1 MPDVDASATA
11 PVDVSGIADQA
22 EKATLQA
29 DRLRD
34 LVGRLAGSGNPFWAE
49 RLAGINPGDIDSLD
63 ALPDLPFTVKQDL
76 RDTYPTGML
85 VEPLDDTIRLHA
97 SSGTSGKPT
106 IVCYSREDIG
116 IWAEVN
122 ARSLALAGVR
132 PDDILHNGY
141 GYGLFTGGLGLH
153 YGGERLGCTV
163 VPVSGGNTALQLQ
176 LLEDLGSRVMSATP
190 SFAMLLGERAAESGV
205 LERLNVEIGILGA
218 EPWSEGMRQ
227 RIQDLWGN
235 GFTAL
240 DIYGLSEVIGP
251 GVAMEAPDDLGVL
264 NVFDDHFLPEIVDPE
279 TGAPIPDGD
288 WGELVFTTI
297 TKTAQP
303 VLRYRTRDISRIV
316 ADGGVEGRHWTRIA
330 RLNGRA
336 DDMLVIRGINVYPK
350 EVEAVLF
357 DDPDVG
363 RTYAIVVDRRSTMA
377 ELRVR
382 SELGPGSESRAA
394 EVAERLTKALADR
407 IRIRATVE
415 LVPDGSMERAEVGKV
430 KRVFEQVDDRDPLAG
445 NG

>member
-1 MPDVDASATA
+1 
-11 PVDVSGIADQA
+11 
-22 EKATLQA
+22 
-29 DRLRD
+29 
-34 LVGRLAGSGNPFWAE
+34 
-49 RLAGINPGDIDSLD
+49 
-63 ALPDLPFTVKQDL
+63 
-76 RDTYPTGML
+76 ML
-85 VEPLDDTIRLHA
+85 IQPLDDTIRLHA

-106 IVCYSREDIG
+106 IVCYSREDIA

-122 ARSLALAGVR
+122 ARALALAGAR
-132 PDDILHNGY
+132 PDDTLHNGY

-190 SFAMLLGERAAESGV
+190 SFALLMAERAAELGV
-205 LERLNVEIGILGA
+205 LDRIRAEIGILGA

-227 RIQDLWGN
+227 RIQEAWG
-235 GFTAL
+235 GRLTAL
-240 DIYGLSEVIGP
+240 DIYGLSEIIGP

-279 TGAPIPDGD
+279 TGALLPDGE
-288 WGELVFTTI
+288 WGELVLTTL

-303 VLRYRTRDISRIV
+303 VLRYRTRDITRIV
-316 ADGGVEGRHWTRIA
+316 PDGGADGRHWTRIA

-336 DDMLVIRGINVYPK
+336 DDMLIIRGVNVYPK
-350 EVEAVLF
+350 EIESVLF

-363 RTYAIVVDRRSTMA
+363 RNYAIVVDRRGSMA

-382 SELGPGSESRAA
+382 AELGPEAADAASATERVSRAI
-394 EVAERLTKALADR
+394 ADR
-407 IRIRATVE
+407 IRIRASVE
-415 LVPDGSMERAEVGKV
+415 LVAAGSMPRTEAGKV
-430 KRVFEQVDDRDPLAG
+430 KRVFEQVDDTDPLAG
-445 NG
+445 

>member
-1 MPDVDASATA
+1 MADPIAPIDVVGTA
-11 PVDVSGIADQA
+11 DPQA
-22 EKATLQA
+22 KAALQTH
-29 DRLRD
+29 RLRD
-34 LVGRLAGSGNPFWAE
+34 LVARLAGSGNPFWTE
-49 RLAGINPGDIDSLD
+49 KLAGVDPGEVDSLD
-63 ALPDLPFTVKQDL
+63 ALPELPFTVKQDL

-85 VEPLDDTIRLHA
+85 IQPLDDTIRLHA

-106 IVCYSREDIG
+106 IVCYSREDIA

-122 ARSLALAGVR
+122 ARALALAGAR
-132 PDDILHNGY
+132 PDDTLHNGY

-190 SFAMLLGERAAESGV
+190 SFALLMAERAAELGV
-205 LERLNVEIGILGA
+205 LDRIRAEIGILGA
-218 EPWSEGMRQ
+218 EPWSEGMRE
-227 RIQDLWGN
+227 RIQEAWG
-235 GFTAL
+235 GRLTAL
-240 DIYGLSEVIGP
+240 DIYGLSEIIGP
-251 GVAMEAPDDLGVL
+251 GVAMETADDLGVL

-279 TGAPIPDGD
+279 TGALLPDGE
-288 WGELVFTTI
+288 WGELVLTTL

-303 VLRYRTRDISRIV
+303 VLRYRTRDITRIV
-316 ADGGVEGRHWTRIA
+316 PDGGVDGRHWTRIA

-336 DDMLVIRGINVYPK
+336 DDMLIIRGVNVYPK
-350 EVEAVLF
+350 EIESVLF

-363 RTYAIVVDRRSTMA
+363 RNYAIVVDRRGSMA

-382 SELGPGSESRAA
+382 AELGPEAADAASATERVSRAI
-394 EVAERLTKALADR
+394 ADR

-415 LVPDGSMERAEVGKV
+415 LVAAGSMPRTEVGKV
-430 KRVFEQVDDRDPLAG
+430 KRVFEQVDDTDPLAG
-445 NG
+445 